1 MDPLTSR
8 CTATAKSTGERCR
21 RWVRGGGVCVKH
33 GGRAP
38 QVAAKREARIIAGQA
53 LQLGGDGLVDRS
65 PADALLSAAKDAD
78 LVIQRLKSQVRDG
91 KGLNLATLGVLGDW
105 IDRVGRLSK
114 VVIDAKL
121 DERAVQLAQ
130 ADADRVVN
138 AFTETVKVLNLTP
151 ADKDLAIQTF
161 LDALDRGLD
170 SSGAVVRVGDRG

>member
-21 RWVRGGGVCVKH
+21 RWVLGGGVCVKH

-78 LVIQRLKSQVRDG
+78 LVIQRLKGQVRSG
-91 KGLNLATLGVLGDW
+91 EGLDLAALSVLGDW

-121 DERAVQLAQ
+121 DERDVQLAQ

-138 AFTETVKVLNLTP
+138 AFTEVVKVLNLTP
-151 ADKDLAIQTF
+151 VDRDLAVRTF
-161 LDALDRGLD
+161 LKGLDREID
-170 SSGAVVRVGDRG
+170 ESGAVVHPESRQ